1 MTDLLVIAL
10 AQINP
15 VVGDLDGN
23 VEKILA
29 TRVRAADMGADLV
42 VFSELV
48 VSGYPPED
56 LVMKP
61 AFQESAERAVRTLAE
76 ATADSGPALL
86 IGAPWRVDGRLY
98 NAALLLDEGQVA
110 ASVLKHDLPNY
121 GVFDEVRRFT
131 PGPFPGPVSFRGVR
145 LGVMVCEDMWTPD
158 VAECLQETG
167 AEILVVINGSPFETD
182 KPGKRMNLAT
192 ARVLET
198 GLPLVYVNQVGGQDE
213 LVFDGSSFVLGREG
227 SLRCRLVAWEEGL
240 VATRWRREGDGWAV
254 DTTDCKPPPRDL
266 EAIYRALMRGLRD
279 YVNKNYFPG
288 VILGLS
294 GGLDSALAAALAVD
308 ALGPD
313 RVHCV
318 MMPSPYT
325 AASSIEDAKE
335 VARLLGVKLD
345 SIPIA
350 PAMATFESMLRE
362 VFANRSP
369 DTTEENIQARSRA
382 VVLMA
387 LSNKFGYMLLSTGNK
402 SEISV
407 GYSTLYGD
415 MCGGFSVLS
424 DVFKTTIF
432 ALSRWRNENLP
443 ATARGPASVVI
454 PEHVIA
460 KPPSAELK
468 PDQRD
473 DDFLPPYEVLDA
485 ILVGL
490 VEEEKGIDEIV
501 ASGFERE
508 TVEKVWHMVDV
519 AEYKRRQAAPGV
531 KITSRSFGRDRRYP
545 ITNAYRG
552 RI

>member
-1 MTDLLVIAL
+1 MTDSLVLAL
-10 AQINP
+10 AQVNP

-23 VEKILA
+23 VEKILSL
-29 TRVRAADMGADLV
+29 RARAGKTGADLV
-42 VFSELV
+42 VFPELV

-61 AFQESAERAVRTLAE
+61 AFQESVEVAVRALAA

-86 IGAPWRVDGRLY
+86 IGAPWRNDGKLY
-98 NAALLLDEGQVA
+98 NAALLLNEGRVEA
-110 ASVLKHDLPNY
+110 AVLKHNLPNY
-121 GVFDEVRRFT
+121 GVFDELRRFT
-131 PGPFPGPVSFRGVR
+131 PGPFPGPVSVRGVR
-145 LGVMVCEDMWTPD
+145 LGVMVCEDMWTPG

-213 LVFDGSSFVLGREG
+213 LVFDGSSFVLGRDG
-227 SLRCRLVAWEEGL
+227 GLRCRLPAWEEGL
-240 VATRWRREGDGWAV
+240 VRTDWRREGSGWAV
-254 DTTDCKPPPRDL
+254 EPTGCEPPARGPG
-266 EAIYRALMRGLRD
+266 AIYRALMRGLRD
-279 YVNKNYFPG
+279 YVNKNGFPG

-325 AASSIEDAKE
+325 APSSIEDAE
-335 VARLLGVKLD
+335 DVARRLGVKLD

-350 PAMATFESMLRE
+350 PAMAAFESMLRE
-362 VFANRSP
+362 IFADCSP

-387 LSNKFGYMLLSTGNK
+387 LSNKFGDMVLSTGNK
-402 SEISV
+402 SEMSV

-432 ALSRWRNENLP
+432 ALARWRNETLP
-443 ATARGPASVVI
+443 RTARGPSAAVI
-454 PEHVIA
+454 PERVIA

-473 DDFLPPYEVLDA
+473 EDFLPPYAVLDA
-485 ILVGL
+485 ILAGL
-490 VEEEKGIDEIV
+490 IEAEKGIDEIV
-501 ASGFERE
+501 ASGYERE